1 MAGFALGVTGLVA
14 RPAASILEV
23 TEKTAR
29 SIRNRSKLYH
39 MGSQRLRVRLPRP
52 LSRDYP
58 LRPYLWEEAVGVSVL
73 SDADDSLMLKDETLI
88 LSKPLKQ
95 KDKFVI
101 ITERL
106 ILIVSCPSLVNLG
119 QPEFRGVPADL
130 DWNIEAEITLDSVI
144 HVDTDE
150 EIVHIVGSS
159 SDVVLRQN
167 QNQRRGVGN
176 SGKQRFYNPQTPLP
190 LFQTNLECSCK
201 EEAGELLK
209 VIMATIEKGK
219 ERGWGGAHR
228 LHQSNVR

>member
-1 MAGFALGVTGLVA
+1 MA

-52 LSRDYP
+52 LSRNHP
-58 LRPYLWEEAVGVSVL
+58 LKPYLWEEAVGVSIL
-73 SDADDSLMLKDETLI
+73 SNSDDTLMLKEETLI

-95 KDKFVI
+95 GGKFVI

-106 ILIVSCPSLVNLG
+106 ILTVNSPSLVNLG
-119 QPEFRGVPADL
+119 KPEFRGVPAEP
-130 DWNIEAEITLDSVI
+130 DWNIEAEILLDSVI

-159 SDVVLRQN
+159 SDVVLRNPN
-167 QNQRRGVGN
+167 QQKRSVG
-176 SGKQRFYNPQTPLP
+176 KRWYNPQTPLP

-201 EEAGELLK
+201 EEAVELLK
-209 VIMATIEKGK
+209 VLLATIEKGK
-219 ERGWGGAHR
+219 EHGWGGVHR
-228 LHQSNVR
+228 LHQSNIR